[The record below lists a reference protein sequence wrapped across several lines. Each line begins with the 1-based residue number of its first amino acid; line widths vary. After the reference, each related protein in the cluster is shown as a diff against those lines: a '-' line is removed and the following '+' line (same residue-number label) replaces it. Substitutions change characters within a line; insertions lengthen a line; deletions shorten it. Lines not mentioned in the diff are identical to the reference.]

1 MDNLRT
7 DIYFFVIFFSN
18 LMDRKNL
25 NYRIFYFQDILKCFF
40 KKRVDFIYK
49 YFKMRVY
56 FMNSLNFLLFIY
68 LKQIFRNI
76 DFKIDIF
83 LYLFLKIR
91 IVVKQ
96 ILIFEIVNKFVIIQG
111 FEFLFVLVMVV

>member
-25 NYRIFYFQDILKCFF
+25 NYRIFYFKDILKWFF

-49 YFKMRVY
+49 YFKMRIY
-56 FMNSLNFLLFIY
+56 FMNRIYYKENSLNFELFIVF
-68 LKQIFRNI
+68 I
-76 DFKIDIF
+76 
-83 LYLFLKIR
+83 
-91 IVVKQ
+91 
-96 ILIFEIVNKFVIIQG
+96 
-111 FEFLFVLVMVV
+111 